1 MVDDNNKKFG
11 SFEVGDSGMKFE
23 GEQRYTHSYPET
35 PKIIQW
41 VIKYSGGYI
50 KDEKQVSYVLIGF
63 VAVAIIISLF
73 LIFGGGGNEAEFK
86 APPGQKII
94 YPENA
99 PPRLQERF

>member
-1 MVDDNNKKFG
+1 MYQNNEPPRIILPGEEFQHSAR
-11 SFEVGDSGMKFE
+11 SFESE
-23 GEQRYTHSYPET
+23 N

-50 KDEKQVSYVLIGF
+50 KDDKQASYVLIGF
-63 VAVAIIISLF
+63 VAIAIIIVSIFLF
-73 LIFGGGGNEAEFK
+73 SGGGNKAKFE

-99 PPRLQERF
+99 PPRLQEKF

>member
-41 VIKYSGGYI
+41 VIKYSGG
-50 KDEKQVSYVLIGF
+50 
-63 VAVAIIISLF
+63 
-73 LIFGGGGNEAEFK
+73 
-86 APPGQKII
+86 
-94 YPENA
+94 
-99 PPRLQERF
+99 